1 MSTFVSV
8 GNSRDPFARLLA
20 AITDIVDELPPPV
33 IVQHGYTPFHDDRCR
48 SVPFLSMKHF
58 ASTIAEADTVIVQA
72 GAGSILLSI
81 RAGKVP
87 VVTPRLKQFGEV
99 IDDHQRQLAR
109 QFAETGR
116 IVAVDDLGELLAGV
130 REARGRQQSAS
141 KPGRSPELI
150 GLIRKCLEQ
159 RRARE

>member
-8 GNSRDPFARLLA
+8 GNSRDPFARLLSA
-20 AITDIVDELPPPV
+20 VTDIVDDLPSPV
-33 IVQHGYTPFHDDRCR
+33 IVQHGYTPFRDDRCR
-48 SVPFLSMKHF
+48 LVPFLSMKDF
-58 ASTIAEADTVIVQA
+58 ADVIAEADTVIVQA

-116 IVAVDDLGELLAGV
+116 VIAVDDLAELLAGV
-130 REARGRQQSAS
+130 REARERQSLALRRTG
-141 KPGRSPELI
+141 PPELI
-150 GLIRKCLEQ
+150 GLVRKCLE
-159 RRARE
+159 R

>member
-20 AITDIVDELPPPV
+20 AVTHIVDDLSPPV

-48 SVPFLSMKHF
+48 SVRFLSMKDF
-58 ASTIAEADTVIVQA
+58 ADAIADADTVIVQA

-116 IVAVDDLGELLAGV
+116 IVAVDDLAGLLAGV
-130 REARGRQQSAS
+130 REARKRQSLAPQRTGP
-141 KPGRSPELI
+141 PGLV
-150 GLIRKCLEQ
+150 GLVRKCLE
-159 RRARE
+159 R